1 MKTSKKTK
9 NQQTLETTLTNSKRE
24 MIQDLIQ
31 AFADADIPLEKINSL
46 IPFFK
51 KYVKEGGAIPQAP
64 TLR

>member
-9 NQQTLETTLTNSKRE
+9 NQQTLETTLTIANSKRE
-24 MIQDLIQ
+24 MIEDLIQ
-31 AFADADIPLEKINSL
+31 AFAGADIPLEKINSL

-64 TLR
+64 T